1 MKKVSISLTAMLFA
15 AVLPG
20 AVAMSAEGPA
30 EKLASN
36 LVKTVSEGCQQEL
49 DTYCKN
55 VTPGQARIL
64 ACLYAY
70 NDQLSARCEYAL
82 YDAAAELDNAI
93 SKLTYV
99 AEECEDDLA
108 AYCANVEVG
117 GGRLLDCLK
126 KNKDRISE
134 GCNQALED
142 TNLK

>member
-1 MKKVSISLTAMLFA
+1 MKKLSIYLTVMMLA

-30 EKLASN
+30 EKLAST

-49 DTYCKN
+49 GTYCKD

-64 ACLYAY
+64 ACLYSY
-70 NDQLSARCEYAL
+70 NDKLSARCEYAL
-82 YDAAAELDNAI
+82 FDAAAELDNAI

-99 AEECEDDLA
+99 ADECEDDLA

-117 GGRLLDCLK
+117 QGRLLDCLE

-134 GCNQALED
+134 GCKQALED
-142 TNLK
+142 TKLK